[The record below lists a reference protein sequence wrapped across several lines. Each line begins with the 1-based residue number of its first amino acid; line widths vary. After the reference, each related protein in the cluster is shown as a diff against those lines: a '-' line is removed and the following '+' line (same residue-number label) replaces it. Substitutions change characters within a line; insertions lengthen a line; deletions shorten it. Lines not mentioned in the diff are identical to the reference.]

1 MPLIFRVPTMPENIL
16 QDDTYHTTK
25 KEKLQDSLC
34 ILQFFVENF
43 RECLFRCILLLCQS
57 ILLEDGRR
65 KLLVYEVGKPDAAG
79 FRRLLH
85 ELGIPHILKN
95 AHGI

>member
-1 MPLIFRVPTMPENIL
+1 MPENIL

-43 RECLFRCILLLCQS
+43 KETLFLLLCQG

-65 KLLVYEVGKPDAAG
+65 KLLVYEIGKPDAAG

-95 AHGI
+95 AHGV